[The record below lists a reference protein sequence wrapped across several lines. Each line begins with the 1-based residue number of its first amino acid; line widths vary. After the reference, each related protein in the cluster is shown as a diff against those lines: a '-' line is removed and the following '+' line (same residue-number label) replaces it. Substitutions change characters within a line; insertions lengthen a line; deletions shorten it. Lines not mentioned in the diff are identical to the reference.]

1 MNELAEGE
9 EEDSEDEVE
18 TKTVRNNMLTCRS
31 K

>member
-18 TKTVRNNMLTCRS
+18 TKTVTNNMLTLLS